1 MEQDLEFEED
11 QALGT
16 ELSSGELEKYL
27 QSFDIYFSDIYDKR
41 RKSLLFENTVLF
53 NDSMRRLHGGTYS
66 GFKDLLAKISTK
78 ISIAKQY
85 CPSKDV
91 DLLDLLNDAL
101 DLINNYLKNYETEK
115 TEPEEYKKYIEKY
128 PQQKYSKY
136 KYPYYKYNE
145 DNKQSD
151 RVSKEYGK
159 KLAYYLK
166 ARNSPKFDREN
177 PVEQQLINVID
188 NLDTKE
194 EVPDPIDKIFQD
206 ALAQIKDKKLEVE
219 KRKLELQELSDKKTE
234 LSDKAT
240 QLANYRKAMLGKF
253 IDQMIKT
260 EQER

>member
-115 TEPEEYKKYIEKY
+115 TEPEEYKKYIKY
-128 PQQKYSKY
+128 PEKKY
-136 KYPYYKYNE
+136 KHTYPYFKYA
-145 DNKQSD
+145 D
-151 RVSKEYGK
+151 RESEQVNKEYGK
-159 KLAYYLK
+159 KLAHYLK
-166 ARNSPKFDREN
+166 ARDSPNFDRDN
-177 PVEQQLINVID
+177 PIEEELKATID
-188 NLDTKE
+188 NLDSKE
-194 EVPDPIDKIFQD
+194 AIPDPIDKIFLD
-206 ALAQIKDKKLEVE
+206 ALTQIKNKRLEIESRKK
-219 KRKLELQELSDKKTE
+219 ELQELSDKKIE
-234 LSDKAT
+234 LSDKKGS
-240 QLANYRKAMLGKF
+240 LDNYRKVMLGKF
-253 IDQMIKT
+253 IDQMIRT

>member
-16 ELSSGELEKYL
+16 ELSSQELEKYL
-27 QSFDIYFSDIYDKR
+27 QSFDIYFADIHDKR
-41 RKSLLFENTVLF
+41 RKSLLLENTLLF
-53 NDSMRRLHGGTYS
+53 NDNMRRLHGGTYS
-66 GFKDLLAKISTK
+66 GLKELLVEISSKIDK
-78 ISIAKQY
+78 AKQF
-85 CPSKDV
+85 SNDV
-91 DLLDLLNDAL
+91 SLLDLLNDAL
-101 DLINNYLKNYETEK
+101 DLINNYLKNYQ
-115 TEPEEYKKYIEKY
+115 TEPGEYKKYIKY
-128 PQQKYSKY
+128 PEKKYSKY
-136 KYPYYKYNE
+136 SYPYYKYA
-145 DNKQSD
+145 D
-151 RVSKEYGK
+151 RESEQVNKEYGK
-159 KLAYYLK
+159 KLAHYLK

-177 PVEQQLINVID
+177 PVEQQLANVID

-253 IDQMIKT
+253 IDQLIQS